1 MRYHLP
7 WQHLWGLGGVELR
20 GSVGAVPAGQIE
32 GRAPRGLCLLPGFVS
47 ASEREDIAAWIET
60 HVRWS
65 CGTSQGN
72 RLETWVERQRPL
84 PEWSRAL
91 GARMIEQ
98 GIFDE
103 PPDYL
108 HLIHYEAGRGI
119 ALHKDHEFLGTAVA
133 GLTLKSSRV
142 FEFKRGGRPPVRV
155 LLLPGDLYI
164 IAGEARYRWEHGV
177 PRTRVDRFRGRDYE
191 RTDGLSLSWRRVI
204 PNGPVGR
211 IEPPDR
217 RKK

>member
-1 MRYHLP
+1 MRYHLS
-7 WQHLWGLGGVELR
+7 WQSFWRPRSPELR
-20 GSVGAVPAGQIE
+20 SRAAAVPADRFE
-32 GRAPRGLCLLPGFVS
+32 GRPPRGLRLLPGFVS
-47 ASEREDIAAWIET
+47 ASEQEEIAAWIET
-60 HVRWS
+60 HVTWS

-72 RLETWVERQRPL
+72 RLETWVEPRRPL
-84 PEWSRAL
+84 PDWSRVL

-119 ALHKDHEFLGTAVA
+119 ALHMDHECLGTAVA

-142 FEFKRGGRPPVRV
+142 FEFTRARHPPVRV
-155 LLLPGDLYI
+155 LLLPGDLYV

-204 PNGPVGR
+204 P
-211 IEPPDR
+211 DAQ
-217 RKK
+217 